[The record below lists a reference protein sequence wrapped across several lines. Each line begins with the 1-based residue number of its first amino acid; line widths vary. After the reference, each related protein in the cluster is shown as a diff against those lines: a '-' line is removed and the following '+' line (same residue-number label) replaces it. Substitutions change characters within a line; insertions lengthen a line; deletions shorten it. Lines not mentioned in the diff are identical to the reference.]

1 MFYKFIL
8 CTLYIPAGVGEINE
22 IHPVPSYLHPPA
34 YGYMYPY
41 CMYIDTTYLVHN
53 RSTGSAL
60 NVPPYV
66 SIEVR
71 ESLAKLWPSFG

>member
-1 MFYKFIL
+1 M
-8 CTLYIPAGVGEINE
+8 YIVQYQLPPRVGEINE

-41 CMYIDTTYLVHN
+41 CMYIDTTYPVHN
-53 RSTGSAL
+53 RSTA
-60 NVPPYV
+60 YV

-71 ESLAKLWPSFG
+71 QSLAKLWPRFG